1 MVWLVFKIHSLLEE
15 GANATTGQDAATG
28 PSANVMTGQDASTG
42 PSANA
47 TTGQDAATGSG
58 ANAMTGQSAA
68 TGPGANVR
76 RFQGEAL
83 GLRSRQ
89 GHHQLQQQHRD
100 TPAPPVATTQHYD
113 ISTPPTPMVEA
124 PTTSQRQPRTTAAAA
139 PAQVSTTGVLGG
151 SEMALHQLAEQRSAL
166 VAALHARA
174 SRVIGST
181 GSEGV
186 ESMTTMEA
194 GEIADAT
201 GDQMVWFARIRNMVQ
216 RGLDRMLMQPGHGE
230 IHGDQS
236 STGSLQPEVVQEE
249 VRKAVQ
255 LAMQSRD
262 TKVSE
267 LQNENAELKQLLMA
281 MIDVSA
287 EGAGGGARPTVVN
300 AQGASGDVGVNLG
313 EAGVSGLLPVYLCL
327 PVENMGI
334 RQDNERGML
343 YVPGVPVHQELI
355 PKAAT
360 AKMLQEGQE
369 SDGVDGLTGPRQQL
383 QLKKDFQD
391 PELLKGNITLPVLP
405 EPYQDSSAVMFLE
418 WIYEAGQLI
427 GSITDKATSWW
438 LGNLELEKMAYY
450 KFQAET
456 PLKRLSITVGNDVAV
471 DGEKWIR
478 LERRVMALLLAAMNP
493 SIKAEITMMRIDK
506 VKSCLFKL
514 FTIYAPG
521 GASERASLIKQL
533 EHIQPQNN
541 VVEMIA
547 ALHKWKKLIGRAAEM
562 GVSLPDGS
570 VLLVALEAA
579 IKNLTENNKDISFKL
594 NMAKSELGLPYKP
607 ALSAVLTYADHVIAE
622 LQQVIPFGNQI
633 AKLKG
638 ANVDPR
644 TPSSS
649 TSPTGKGQGQ
659 KQQPPCKFWSTDE
672 GCRRGA
678 NCKFTHAFASKE
690 DKKARCWTCGAT
702 NHRQAECPT
711 KSGGKRGSKG
721 SSEKRSQG
729 EPTSPTATTP
739 QIASLNNPMPS
750 TMQVPTPS
758 TSATSTLE
766 HPSRAAI
773 STATTTSPSTTLD
786 PSLTQQP
793 TSSGTSSAA
802 STVLFQDQS
811 NTGEIRELAE
821 QFLAKIKRLAPMQ
834 TQTDNAVVDL
844 ELLLRSQGFNES
856 QGMALLDSGAS
867 HPFRVPKSLEERTSS
882 RRVQVQL
889 ADGKTISL
897 RQNSGGTL
905 LAENEQGGT
914 ILPLGSLVSSLG
926 CELQW
931 SRKRGL
937 QVRHPRHGLLPTK
950 LVGNTP
956 VLREAE
962 ALQLISDLEEVEL
975 QKLRAQTT
983 EGVIKTLVTDETPTT
998 WLDHLEEFV
1007 ATGKRA
1013 CLRRMLMDEEAPIKA
1028 ATEEE
1033 IAVLVGVE
1041 EKIMLSDEA
1050 GAFYLKSLPYNRATR
1065 KRMLRTRWIVHL
1077 FNGDEQGPEFTYAE
1091 SDDVM
1096 VVRMDV
1102 RTSKGF
1108 DLRMYGPAARAL
1120 LWAAARGQIEGVIGG
1135 PPRGSEHGSTLFK
1148 RLMLTWLVANSGAV
1162 QQALCAPHFTMEAP
1176 TWHPIWTSSAWLNF
1190 RDELR
1195 FMKYH
1200 SVAVQGNMYFLASS
1214 LEVSQGMSIEEAEI
1228 ITLNNS
1234 TPASSWPTT
1243 LKAGLAQSMV
1253 SWRRSDLRRHEAT
1266 LCKVVGSRDLNAKD
1280 LAYWQNHIKNN
1291 HVPYDKRCRT
1301 CVRASATG
1309 RAHRRCLTPS
1319 SYSLSLD
1326 ICGPMRTRGES
1337 PDGKGYRYLLV
1348 GAYSHPK
1355 LELPRDVK
1363 LPPVEEEEDVEPEL
1377 DPFEEE
1383 DIAPR
1388 PEDADDEE
1396 QKAMNER
1403 YKEIYR
1409 DIGDDIECQ
1418 TLHFVVPNG
1427 YKAKETRTWMADR
1440 DILATTGES
1449 QQPQQNGRAEALVR
1463 DVKRRVKV
1471 LLRAAHLPMSC
1482 WPLAAE
1488 FAARRQR
1495 DLALGN
1501 HEDKDLPFGAPTHVK
1516 HKQFGQGGRY
1526 DLLERWCEGVFVG
1539 YSNDV
1544 KNGRVV
1550 RHTDGTYTTSV
1561 HIKPYLFD
1569 PGDLVEFGPY
1579 EMELPVLNG
1588 EFEDLLDHQKFT
1600 LDDVVG
1606 LWNVLRTKA
1615 RPTTRTTQGEG
1626 LQWLVGQYT
1635 YGSLCGVVRD
1645 TDLYP
1650 VATVYLVQAF
1660 KKLTGHDDF
1669 TSLSITEDVGMTC
1682 HRDVHNHGQRNNVL
1696 LPVLQCD
1703 SGGGVWIESQPRDY
1717 DYADEWKELPRG
1729 GWRRGRVHEL
1739 QRGVPIEIN
1748 PKMYH
1753 STEPW
1758 TGKRLVVT
1766 TYTPRTTKTAKST
1779 YDILCNYGFNPPPL
1793 QPQVP
1798 NELQRAVLKMMTMD
1812 DKREPDAVMF
1822 LVNEVEEENRE
1833 RARDVSRELCQLQDD
1848 VLAKLRERQEWL
1860 KEFLAEEEILAEE
1873 LQVVGETIKEEIEG
1887 INGAVR
1893 DLLQD
1898 VEEKIKLTEEKC
1910 HSLYLKVANVT
1921 DETNIGDIE
1930 EHLANLKKDLDVT
1943 LDVPL
1948 DQVKANMDK
1957 WVEPMSKELSN
1968 LEEKTN
1974 AIERKT
1980 IQEARQMERDG
1991 LLVLIPG
1998 KVVFTV
2004 KPPPP
2009 LSEAEQR
2016 GLKTPRWKRKARI
2029 VICGNMASQ
2038 KHDPND
2044 LFAAGASVEG
2054 LRLGLALASARL
2066 WIAAA
2071 TDVSAA
2077 FLQALWPE
2085 GRPTYGVLPPKV
2097 LVQSGLVSAN
2107 VVFIVK
2113 RALYGLRESP
2123 ALWSAHRTSV
2133 LKKIKVKCG
2142 DGFMWL
2148 KQLAT
2153 DGELW
2158 MVLWTP
2164 DGGIPQLV
2172 GLLVTY
2178 VDDLLY
2184 LANKDT
2190 ILRLHEVIAT
2200 TWPCSPLEF
2209 STEGLRYLGM
2219 ELFQEEAV
2227 ITLGQEAYV
2236 SNLVRLHNLDS
2247 EVSSGLPCPREWIQ
2261 DDDDNGEDVTE
2272 NYSDDELR
2280 KAQKITGECLWL
2292 AYRTRPDILYITNY
2306 MASMTSKRPV
2316 KVHQVGKRVIS
2327 YLNAT
2332 KTLKL
2337 KAEAEAEIT
2346 QAATEITQ
2354 ATAEITQATAGRN
2367 HQAGFRVS
2375 LSGFSDASFAPYG
2388 GKSFG
2393 CSLVMVGKTPVTWK
2407 AGKQPMV
2414 AMSVCEAELMEGSNC
2429 ALLLESVQA
2438 MLQEILPTTAVPV
2451 LNVDNQAACNILT
2464 GSVGSWRTRH
2474 LRIRHAYVL
2483 DRVGNGG
2490 LSIQHLAGEDQ
2501 PADLPTKLHSRA
2513 RLLHLLG
2520 IWGMVGLP
2528 GLDEARVLK
2537 GLKLGCMFLL
2547 LLAIQSLAVSAEKD
2561 PLPRTGTTELLL
2573 MVILTC
2579 ISTVAIWETGR
2590 ALGKWLLPMCCET
2603 RKMKRIRKLKELAR
2617 VAAEAEVERWVDVDA
2632 AQITVTHE
2640 AQITVTH
2647 EAQITVTNEDK
2658 CFREGQT
2665 SYPTDDGLVAEGLP
2679 VTGIK
2684 CDLVRRL
2691 SDQLGAEPTH
2701 SVDLGGLGYPGFYF
2715 GLVG

>member
-1 MVWLVFKIHSLLEE
+1 
-15 GANATTGQDAATG
+15 
-28 PSANVMTGQDASTG
+28 
-42 PSANA
+42 
-47 TTGQDAATGSG
+47 
-58 ANAMTGQSAA
+58 
-68 TGPGANVR
+68 
-76 RFQGEAL
+76 
-83 GLRSRQ
+83 
-89 GHHQLQQQHRD
+89 
-100 TPAPPVATTQHYD
+100 
-113 ISTPPTPMVEA
+113 
-124 PTTSQRQPRTTAAAA
+124 
-139 PAQVSTTGVLGG
+139 
-151 SEMALHQLAEQRSAL
+151 
-166 VAALHARA
+166 
-174 SRVIGST
+174 
-181 GSEGV
+181 
-186 ESMTTMEA
+186 
-194 GEIADAT
+194 
-201 GDQMVWFARIRNMVQ
+201 
-216 RGLDRMLMQPGHGE
+216 
-230 IHGDQS
+230 
-236 STGSLQPEVVQEE
+236 
-249 VRKAVQ
+249 
-255 LAMQSRD
+255 
-262 TKVSE
+262 
-267 LQNENAELKQLLMA
+267 
-281 MIDVSA
+281 
-287 EGAGGGARPTVVN
+287 
-300 AQGASGDVGVNLG
+300 
-313 EAGVSGLLPVYLCL
+313 
-327 PVENMGI
+327 
-334 RQDNERGML
+334 
-343 YVPGVPVHQELI
+343 
-355 PKAAT
+355 
-360 AKMLQEGQE
+360 
-369 SDGVDGLTGPRQQL
+369 
-383 QLKKDFQD
+383 
-391 PELLKGNITLPVLP
+391 
-405 EPYQDSSAVMFLE
+405 
-418 WIYEAGQLI
+418 
-427 GSITDKATSWW
+427 
-438 LGNLELEKMAYY
+438 
-450 KFQAET
+450 
-456 PLKRLSITVGNDVAV
+456 
-471 DGEKWIR
+471 
-478 LERRVMALLLAAMNP
+478 
-493 SIKAEITMMRIDK
+493 
-506 VKSCLFKL
+506 
-514 FTIYAPG
+514 
-521 GASERASLIKQL
+521 
-533 EHIQPQNN
+533 
-541 VVEMIA
+541 
-547 ALHKWKKLIGRAAEM
+547 
-562 GVSLPDGS
+562 
-570 VLLVALEAA
+570 
-579 IKNLTENNKDISFKL
+579 
-594 NMAKSELGLPYKP
+594 
-607 ALSAVLTYADHVIAE
+607 
-622 LQQVIPFGNQI
+622 
-633 AKLKG
+633 
-638 ANVDPR
+638 
-644 TPSSS
+644 
-649 TSPTGKGQGQ
+649 
-659 KQQPPCKFWSTDE
+659 
-672 GCRRGA
+672 
-678 NCKFTHAFASKE
+678 
-690 DKKARCWTCGAT
+690 
-702 NHRQAECPT
+702 
-711 KSGGKRGSKG
+711 
-721 SSEKRSQG
+721 
-729 EPTSPTATTP
+729 
-739 QIASLNNPMPS
+739 
-750 TMQVPTPS
+750 
-758 TSATSTLE
+758 
-766 HPSRAAI
+766 
-773 STATTTSPSTTLD
+773 
-786 PSLTQQP
+786 
-793 TSSGTSSAA
+793 
-802 STVLFQDQS
+802 
-811 NTGEIRELAE
+811 
-821 QFLAKIKRLAPMQ
+821 MQ

-844 ELLLRSQGFNES
+844 ELLLRSQGFSES

-975 QKLRAQTT
+975 QKLKAQTT
-983 EGVIKTLVTDETPTT
+983 EGVIKTLMTDETPTT

-1041 EKIMLSDEA
+1041 EKILLSDEA

-1065 KRMLRTRWIVHL
+1065 KRLLRTRWIVHL

-1091 SDDVM
+1091 SEDVT

-1176 TWHPIWTSSAWLNF
+1176 TWHPIWTSSAWLSF

-1214 LEVSQGMSIEEAEI
+1214 LEVSQGMNIEEAEI
-1228 ITLNNS
+1228 ITLNYS

-1291 HVPYDKRCRT
+1291 HFLMTKDAARVCAPAR
-1301 CVRASATG
+1301 RA
-1309 RAHRRCLTPS
+1309 
-1319 SYSLSLD
+1319 
-1326 ICGPMRTRGES
+1326 GPID
-1337 PDGKGYRYLLV
+1337 DGKGYRYLLV

-1363 LPPVEEEEDVEPEL
+1363 LPPVEEEDDVEPEL

-1383 DIAPR
+1383 DTAPR

-1409 DIGDDIECQ
+1409 DIGDDIERQ
-1418 TLHFVVPNG
+1418 TLHFVVPMATRTSKEVRAKIQQIYWQSRQHG
-1427 YKAKETRTWMADR
+1427 LPLVRIHSDRGLELKAKETRTWMADR

-1463 DVKRRVKV
+1463 DIKRRQ
-1471 LLRAAHLPMSC
+1471 LSLQP
-1482 WPLAAE
+1482 
-1488 FAARRQR
+1488 
-1495 DLALGN
+1495 
-1501 HEDKDLPFGAPTHVK
+1501 EDSEIWLWETMRTIKDLPFGAPTHVK

-1579 EMELPVLNG
+1579 ETELPVPERRVRGKATLAQLLQEPDN
-1588 EFEDLLDHQKFT
+1588 EIDKFAKDLLDHQKFT

-1660 KKLTGHDDF
+1660 KKLTAAIVMYTIMANATMYF
-1669 TSLSITEDVGMTC
+1669 FLYY
-1682 HRDVHNHGQRNNVL
+1682 NVTA
-1696 LPVLQCD
+1696 
-1703 SGGGVWIESQPRDY
+1703 EPRDY

-1729 GWRRGRVHEL
+1729 GWRRGRIHEL

-1758 TGKRLVVT
+1758 TGRRLVVT
-1766 TYTPRTTKTAKST
+1766 AYTPRTTKMTKST
-1779 YDILCNYGFNPPPL
+1779 YDILCNYGFQPPPL
-1793 QPQVP
+1793 PPQVP
-1798 NELQRAVLKMMTMD
+1798 DELQRAVLKMMTID
-1812 DKREPDAVMF
+1812 DQREPDAVMF
-1822 LVNEVEEENRE
+1822 LINEAEEENRE

-1873 LQVVGETIKEEIEG
+1873 LQVVGETINEEIEG
-1887 INGAVR
+1887 VNGAVR

-1910 HSLYLKVANVT
+1910 RSLYLKVANVT
-1921 DETNIGDIE
+1921 DETNIDDIE
-1930 EHLANLKKDLDVT
+1930 EKKDLDVT

-1948 DQVKANMDK
+1948 DQVKANLDK

-1974 AIERKT
+1974 AIERRT

-1991 LLVLIPG
+1991 LLALIPG

-2009 LSEAEQR
+2009 LPEAEQR
-2016 GLKTPRWKRKARI
+2016 GSRTPRWKRKARI
-2029 VICGNMASQ
+2029 VICGNMATQ

-2054 LRLGLALASARL
+2054 LRPGLALASARL

-2133 LKKIKVKCG
+2133 LKKTKVRCG

-2200 TWPCSPLEF
+2200 TWPAGC
-2209 STEGLRYLGM
+2209 GLAPPRG
-2219 ELFQEEAV
+2219 V
-2227 ITLGQEAYV
+2227 
-2236 SNLVRLHNLDS
+2236 
-2247 EVSSGLPCPREWIQ
+2247 SGL
-2261 DDDDNGEDVTE
+2261 
-2272 NYSDDELR
+2272 
-2280 KAQKITGECLWL
+2280 
-2292 AYRTRPDILYITNY
+2292 
-2306 MASMTSKRPV
+2306 
-2316 KVHQVGKRVIS
+2316 H
-2327 YLNAT
+2327 
-2332 KTLKL
+2332 
-2337 KAEAEAEIT
+2337 
-2346 QAATEITQ
+2346 
-2354 ATAEITQATAGRN
+2354 
-2367 HQAGFRVS
+2367 F
-2375 LSGFSDASFAPYG
+2375 
-2388 GKSFG
+2388 
-2393 CSLVMVGKTPVTWK
+2393 
-2407 AGKQPMV
+2407 
-2414 AMSVCEAELMEGSNC
+2414 
-2429 ALLLESVQA
+2429 
-2438 MLQEILPTTAVPV
+2438 
-2451 LNVDNQAACNILT
+2451 
-2464 GSVGSWRTRH
+2464 
-2474 LRIRHAYVL
+2474 
-2483 DRVGNGG
+2483 
-2490 LSIQHLAGEDQ
+2490 
-2501 PADLPTKLHSRA
+2501 
-2513 RLLHLLG
+2513 
-2520 IWGMVGLP
+2520 
-2528 GLDEARVLK
+2528 
-2537 GLKLGCMFLL
+2537 
-2547 LLAIQSLAVSAEKD
+2547 
-2561 PLPRTGTTELLL
+2561 
-2573 MVILTC
+2573 
-2579 ISTVAIWETGR
+2579 
-2590 ALGKWLLPMCCET
+2590 
-2603 RKMKRIRKLKELAR
+2603 
-2617 VAAEAEVERWVDVDA
+2617 
-2632 AQITVTHE
+2632 
-2640 AQITVTH
+2640 
-2647 EAQITVTNEDK
+2647 
-2658 CFREGQT
+2658 
-2665 SYPTDDGLVAEGLP
+2665 
-2679 VTGIK
+2679 
-2684 CDLVRRL
+2684 
-2691 SDQLGAEPTH
+2691 
-2701 SVDLGGLGYPGFYF
+2701 
-2715 GLVG
+2715 